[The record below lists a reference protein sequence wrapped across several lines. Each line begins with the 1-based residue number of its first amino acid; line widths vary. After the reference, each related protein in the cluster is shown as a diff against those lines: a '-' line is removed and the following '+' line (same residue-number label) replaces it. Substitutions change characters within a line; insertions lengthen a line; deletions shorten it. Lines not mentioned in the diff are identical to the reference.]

1 MLSPGGADEPDTP
14 LDDYRAD
21 VPASAGASP
30 AVPAIDPR
38 RLVRDLAPFR
48 ASIFGRSLAELI
60 ITVVPFL
67 TLTGLALAAVSRG
80 YWAMLALTPLCGLF
94 LLRLFLIQHDCGHG
108 AFFRGRSANDW
119 LGRLIGVVTLTP
131 YECWRRAHALHHAGT
146 GNLDARGFGDID
158 TLTIEE
164 FRGLTRLGRLLY
176 RLYRHPLVLFGLG
189 PAWQFLVRHRL
200 PFGLATAGR
209 GHWLSAM
216 GTNLATALLV
226 LALAQWFTLGV
237 LAIVLV
243 PIVLTAAA
251 AGMWLFY
258 VQHQFE
264 DAHWDQQD
272 RWSFHDA
279 ALLGS
284 SHLELPPLLR
294 WFSAN
299 IGVHHVHHLASRVP
313 FYRLPE
319 VLAAFPELSA
329 VNRLTPRQ
337 TLATLSLALWDE
349 RARRLVPIRAA

>member
-1 MLSPGGADEPDTP
+1 MLSPGGAVEPDTP
-14 LDDYRAD
+14 LDEGHAEVRAFAPTL
-21 VPASAGASP
+21 PATPG
-30 AVPAIDPR
+30 IDPR
-38 RLVRDLAPFR
+38 RLIRELAPYR
-48 ASIFGRSLAELI
+48 APKPGRSLFELA
-60 ITVVPFL
+60 ITAVPFL
-67 TLTGLALAAVSRG
+67 VLTGLVLAAVARG
-80 YWAMLALTPLCGLF
+80 YWGALLLTPLCGLF

-108 AFFRGRSANDW
+108 AFFHSRSANDW
-119 LGRLIGVVTLTP
+119 LGRMIGVVTFTP

-158 TLTIEE
+158 TLTIAE
-164 FRGLTRLGRLLY
+164 FRSRTGLGRLLY

-189 PAWQFLVRHRL
+189 PAWQFLLRHRL
-200 PFGLATAGR
+200 PFGLATANR
-209 GHWLSAM
+209 SHWLSAM
-216 GTNLATALLV
+216 GTNAVTAVLV
-226 LALAQWFTLGV
+226 IALAFWLGAGALAAV
-237 LAIVLV
+237 LL

-264 DAHWDQQD
+264 DAHWDQAD

-279 ALLGS
+279 ALRGS

-294 WFSAN
+294 WFTAN

-319 VLAAFPELSA
+319 VLAAFPELKA

-337 TLATLSLALWDE
+337 TLTTLRLALWDE
-349 RARRLVPIRAA
+349 RARRLVPFAAA

>member
-1 MLSPGGADEPDTP
+1 MLSLGGADEPDTP
-14 LDDYRAD
+14 LDEFRGET
-21 VPASAGASP
+21 PASARGLP
-30 AVPAIDPR
+30 AARHIDPR

-48 ASIFGRSLAELI
+48 APQLGRSISELI
-60 ITVVPFL
+60 VTAGPFL
-67 TLTGLALAAVSRG
+67 ALTALVLAAVSRG
-80 YWAMLALTPLCGLF
+80 FWPALVLTPLCGLF

-119 LGRLIGVVTLTP
+119 LGRVLGVVTLTP
-131 YECWRRAHALHHAGT
+131 FECWRRAHALHHAGT

-158 TLTIEE
+158 TLTLDE
-164 FRGLTRLGRLLY
+164 FRSKTGSGRLLY

-200 PFGLATAGR
+200 PFGLVTAGR
-209 GHWLSAM
+209 NHWLSAM
-216 GTNLATALLV
+216 ATNAVTALLV
-226 LALAQWFTLGV
+226 VALAQLVGIGV
-237 LAIVLV
+237 LAIVLL
-243 PIVLTAAA
+243 PIVLTAAS

-264 DAHWDQQD
+264 DAHWDQKD

-284 SHLELPPLLR
+284 SHLDLPPVLR
-294 WFSAN
+294 WFTAN

-319 VLAAFPELSA
+319 VLAAFPQLKA

-337 TLATLSLALWDE
+337 TLATLRLALWDE
-349 RARRLVPIRAA
+349 RARRLVPFAAA